1 MQEMKFF
8 RPNEVFDNAIE
19 NEEHGVLKALLIGII
34 GADPTF
40 ATTEYEEALEYIKGR
55 SEKKHGEAINLSE
68 AYSTQVDEY
77 VKKEPESWDEE
88 YYRMLLVWYRDNY
101 ADKRLDKIKEVGK
114 VVYKDKV
121 TWGKSRVEIRET
133 DKNQTSKA
141 RKKLSRKKKA
151 IMLRAINNDTNKKR
165 VPIITWFQHNW
176 RLISVGFS
184 VISLIVIIIWLL
196 SKQE

>member
-1 MQEMKFF
+1 MQEMDFF

-40 ATTEYEEALEYIKGR
+40 ATTEYEEALEYIKER
-55 SEKKHGEAINLSE
+55 SEIKNGEAINLSE
-68 AYSTQVDEY
+68 ARSTQGDEY
-77 VKKEPESWDEE
+77 KKGPESWDEE

-101 ADKRLDKIKEVGK
+101 ADERLDYIKEVGK

-121 TWGKSRVEIRET
+121 TWGKSRAEIRET
-133 DKNQTSKA
+133 DRNQTSKA
-141 RKKLSRKKKA
+141 RKISSRKKKD

-196 SKQE
+196 SKKE